1 MINLKEIASVEKGVM
16 SFSMHVLVAED
27 RPIVAEGLRI
37 ALAGAAD
44 IELVAMV
51 TTRTA
56 EIEARRLEP
65 DVIVADPAHGVL
77 AQRYPWNPRLV
88 ALTAVEDAHYMY
100 SQFQNGVV
108 GYVCLRSP
116 LADIAQAIR
125 TVVAGEMFADSI
137 MAAKSIG
144 SIQGRRGEGG
154 LSSRELSVI
163 KLVARGLTDKEIA
176 HNLGVGIKSIGS
188 YKQRAIAKLG
198 VRNRADIVQLAIG
211 RNWLV

>member
-1 MINLKEIASVEKGVM
+1 M
-16 SFSMHVLVAED
+16 SFCIRALVAEE
-27 RPIVAEGLRI
+27 RPIVAEGLKVT
-37 ALAGAAD
+37 LSGATD
-44 IELVAMV
+44 IELVALV
-51 TTRTA
+51 TNRTA

-65 DVIVADPAHGVL
+65 EVIVADPAFGALAHG
-77 AQRYPWNPRLV
+77 YSWNPRLV
-88 ALTAVEDAHYMY
+88 ALTATEDAHYMY
-100 SQFQNGVV
+100 SQFQSGVA

-116 LADIAQAIR
+116 LADIVQAIR
-125 TVVAGEMFADSI
+125 AVAAGQMFADSI
-137 MAAKSIG
+137 MAAKLIG
-144 SIQGRRGEGG
+144 SIQGSRGEGR

-198 VRNRADIVQLAIG
+198 VRNRADIVRLAIG

>member
-1 MINLKEIASVEKGVM
+1 
-16 SFSMHVLVAED
+16 
-27 RPIVAEGLRI
+27 
-37 ALAGAAD
+37 
-44 IELVAMV
+44 
-51 TTRTA
+51 
-56 EIEARRLEP
+56 
-65 DVIVADPAHGVL
+65 VIVADPAHGVL